1 MTKTLYIPTSTLN
14 YNNILSSESISPKSF
29 YEKRGFGYKTW
40 TSIPENN
47 IDNAILLYDKPFSF
61 SRPICDVEDHPMLI
75 EIITDKEFPS
85 IDEKEGIYYSDHT
98 IYLSPWRTRFIF
110 FSEQHKKIATSRS
123 EYSAE
128 TKMTRLYKKLDVEDT
143 YTHRNSVCHNSI
155 INLNKDAIEQDHR
168 LNKMKGLLYG
178 YYIGASLSTSSQT
191 TQQYNNLQ
199 ELEEIL
205 YTILSS
211 PKHVP
216 NINQQ
221 EKIKEQLRALQ
232 ENHPGVLKLKEK
244 FSDPNDVF
252 DTIDECQ
259 MSLPD
264 FINYHDFNNLILNNQ
279 AGLWI
284 ERKQKKLE
292 EQTKQEQKLLPPS
305 KEEIIVTECQLSK
318 ILNDNISTELDKILL
333 NSWINDILSS
343 EKYNKHISTFK
354 NELAD
359 ELTDQAKNIYQD
371 LWEKSETRI
380 QLNEM
385 RRYIRGL
392 ESSFQWNNI
401 LISSIAAVLYRGDD
415 WEKLLKFMKRKSISD
430 YRLAFAFYGTLN
442 GFANLTRDFTDCLFN
457 LQDKNYIAEVY
468 KEVYG
473 QLLGE
478 DAGNITIRES
488 TEKSFIEKKKENIRK
503 YIKNIR
509 RANPQSIEEVFQ
521 KLGDSFTEVR
531 FLEELSLTSGW
542 KSKNLCYKKLEQ
554 YLQTDE
560 YKKLTSNFSISKP
573 NKEKEIEKQVK
584 FHFQNIENII
594 TEIRHFMPHLNEKT
608 LKYLKKDI
616 EWVLNPKYSKSLQKQ
631 ELLKELQ
638 QTLYQSKDSSE
649 KNLLWKKEV
658 YKELDID
665 KIIDFLNKAFN

>member
-155 INLNKDAIEQDHR
+155 INLNKDAIEQDRR

-191 TQQYNNLQ
+191 TQQYNSLQ

-205 YTILSS
+205 NTVLSL
-211 PKHVP
+211 PEHTP

-221 EKIKEQLRALQ
+221 KRIKKRLEELQKNLPKILDLKKELV
-232 ENHPGVLKLKEK
+232 NP
-244 FSDPNDVF
+244 DNVF
-252 DTIDECQ
+252 DIIDRIQ
-259 MSLPD
+259 ISIPD
-264 FINYHDFNNLILNNQ
+264 FINYHDFNNLIQNNQ
-279 AGLWI
+279 ASLWI
-284 ERKQKKLE
+284 EEKQKELE
-292 EQTKQEQKLLPPS
+292 EQTKKEQKLLSPS

-318 ILNDNISTELDKILL
+318 ILNDSISTELDKILL

-359 ELTDQAKNIYQD
+359 ELTDQAKNLYQD
-371 LWEKSETRI
+371 LWEKSETRM

-385 RRYIRGL
+385 RKYIRGL
-392 ESSFQWNNI
+392 ESSLQWNNI

-415 WEKLLKFMKRKSISD
+415 WEKLLKFMRRKSISD

-468 KEVYG
+468 KEIYG

-478 DAGNITIRES
+478 DAGNIKDTGNVSNSMECRHTTTTNNQLHNQILQAWNS
-488 TEKSFIEKKKENIRK
+488 IKSSIRK
-503 YIKNIR
+503 YNR
-509 RANPQSIEEVFQ
+509 P
-521 KLGDSFTEVR
+521 
-531 FLEELSLTSGW
+531 
-542 KSKNLCYKKLEQ
+542 KLE
-554 YLQTDE
+554 
-560 YKKLTSNFSISKP
+560 
-573 NKEKEIEKQVK
+573 
-584 FHFQNIENII
+584 
-594 TEIRHFMPHLNEKT
+594 
-608 LKYLKKDI
+608 
-616 EWVLNPKYSKSLQKQ
+616 
-631 ELLKELQ
+631 
-638 QTLYQSKDSSE
+638 SE
-649 KNLLWKKEV
+649 
-658 YKELDID
+658 
-665 KIIDFLNKAFN
+665 LNKALASNGNNQDIKKFLTTLGSSWSKSYKYKLTQCINSQTLSEKEQKDLIRQILKEHSQNDKVFKRLYKNWEYTAKEKIYMSDEHIQHFINLCKKEQRGDLFHKDLLENFSDETATMIENKLKSIRND

>member
-155 INLNKDAIEQDHR
+155 INLNKDAIEQDRR

-191 TQQYNNLQ
+191 TQQYNSLQ

-205 YTILSS
+205 YTVLSL
-211 PKHVP
+211 PEHTP

-221 EKIKEQLRALQ
+221 KRIKKRLEELQKNLPKILDLKKELV
-232 ENHPGVLKLKEK
+232 NP
-244 FSDPNDVF
+244 DNVF
-252 DTIDECQ
+252 DIIDRIQ
-259 MSLPD
+259 ISIPD
-264 FINYHDFNNLILNNQ
+264 FINYHDFNNLIQNNQ
-279 AGLWI
+279 ASLWI
-284 ERKQKKLE
+284 EEKQKELE
-292 EQTKQEQKLLPPS
+292 EQTKKEQKLLSPS

-318 ILNDNISTELDKILL
+318 ILNDSISTELDKILL

-359 ELTDQAKNIYQD
+359 ELTDQAKNLYQD
-371 LWEKSETRI
+371 LWEKSETRM

-385 RRYIRGL
+385 RKYIRGL
-392 ESSFQWNNI
+392 ESSLQWNNI

-415 WEKLLKFMKRKSISD
+415 WEKLLKFMRRKSISD

-468 KEVYG
+468 KEIYG

-478 DAGNITIRES
+478 DAGNIKDTGNVSNSMEYRHTTTTNNQLHNQILQAWNS
-488 TEKSFIEKKKENIRK
+488 IKSSIRK
-503 YIKNIR
+503 YNK
-509 RANPQSIEEVFQ
+509 P
-521 KLGDSFTEVR
+521 
-531 FLEELSLTSGW
+531 
-542 KSKNLCYKKLEQ
+542 KLE
-554 YLQTDE
+554 
-560 YKKLTSNFSISKP
+560 
-573 NKEKEIEKQVK
+573 
-584 FHFQNIENII
+584 
-594 TEIRHFMPHLNEKT
+594 
-608 LKYLKKDI
+608 
-616 EWVLNPKYSKSLQKQ
+616 
-631 ELLKELQ
+631 
-638 QTLYQSKDSSE
+638 SE
-649 KNLLWKKEV
+649 
-658 YKELDID
+658 
-665 KIIDFLNKAFN
+665 LNKALASNGNNQDIKKFLTTLGSSWSKSYKYKLTQCINSQTLSEKEQKDIIRQILKEHSQNDKVFKRLYKNWEYTAKEKIYMSDEHIQHFINLCKKEQRGDLFHKDLLENFSDETATMIENKLKSIRND

>member
-155 INLNKDAIEQDHR
+155 INLNKDAIEQDRR

-191 TQQYNNLQ
+191 TQQYNSLQ

-205 YTILSS
+205 YTVLSL
-211 PKHVP
+211 PEHTP

-221 EKIKEQLRALQ
+221 KRIKKRLEELQKNLPKILDLKKELV
-232 ENHPGVLKLKEK
+232 NP
-244 FSDPNDVF
+244 DNVF
-252 DTIDECQ
+252 DIIDRIQ
-259 MSLPD
+259 ISIPD
-264 FINYHDFNNLILNNQ
+264 FINYHDFNNLIQNNQ
-279 AGLWI
+279 ASLWI
-284 ERKQKKLE
+284 EEKQKELE
-292 EQTKQEQKLLPPS
+292 EQTKKEQKLLSPS

-318 ILNDNISTELDKILL
+318 ILNDSISTELDKILL

-359 ELTDQAKNIYQD
+359 ELTDQAKNLYQD
-371 LWEKSETRI
+371 LWEKSETRM

-385 RRYIRGL
+385 RKYIRGL
-392 ESSFQWNNI
+392 ESSLQWNNI

-415 WEKLLKFMKRKSISD
+415 WEKLLKFMRRKSISD

-468 KEVYG
+468 KEIYG

-478 DAGNITIRES
+478 DAGNIKDTGNVSNSMEYRHTTTTNNQLHNQILQAWNS
-488 TEKSFIEKKKENIRK
+488 IKSSIRK
-503 YIKNIR
+503 YNK
-509 RANPQSIEEVFQ
+509 P
-521 KLGDSFTEVR
+521 
-531 FLEELSLTSGW
+531 
-542 KSKNLCYKKLEQ
+542 KLE
-554 YLQTDE
+554 
-560 YKKLTSNFSISKP
+560 
-573 NKEKEIEKQVK
+573 
-584 FHFQNIENII
+584 
-594 TEIRHFMPHLNEKT
+594 
-608 LKYLKKDI
+608 
-616 EWVLNPKYSKSLQKQ
+616 
-631 ELLKELQ
+631 
-638 QTLYQSKDSSE
+638 SE
-649 KNLLWKKEV
+649 
-658 YKELDID
+658 
-665 KIIDFLNKAFN
+665 LNKALASNGNNQDIKKFLTTLGSSWSKSYKYKLTQCINSQTLSEKEQKDLIRQILKEHSQNDKVFKRLYKNWEYTAKEKIYMSDEHIQHFINLCKKEQRGDLFHKDLLENFSDETATMIENKLKSIRND

>member
-155 INLNKDAIEQDHR
+155 INLNKDAIEQDRR

-191 TQQYNNLQ
+191 TQQYNSLQ

-205 YTILSS
+205 NTVLSL
-211 PKHVP
+211 PEHTP

-221 EKIKEQLRALQ
+221 KRIKKRLEELQKNLPKILDFKKELV
-232 ENHPGVLKLKEK
+232 NP
-244 FSDPNDVF
+244 DNVF
-252 DTIDECQ
+252 DIIDRIQ
-259 MSLPD
+259 ISIPG
-264 FINYHDFNNLILNNQ
+264 FINYHDFNNLIQDNQ
-279 AGLWI
+279 ASLWI
-284 ERKQKKLE
+284 EEKQKELE
-292 EQTKQEQKLLPPS
+292 EQTKKEQKLLSPS

-318 ILNDNISTELDKILL
+318 ILNDSISTELDKILL

-359 ELTDQAKNIYQD
+359 ELTDQAKNLYQD
-371 LWEKSETRI
+371 LWEKSETRM

-385 RRYIRGL
+385 RKYIRGL
-392 ESSFQWNNI
+392 ESSLQWNNI

-415 WEKLLKFMKRKSISD
+415 WEKLLKFMRRKSISD

-468 KEVYG
+468 KEIYG

-478 DAGNITIRES
+478 DAGNIKDTGNVSNSMEYRHTTTTNNQLHNQILQAWNS
-488 TEKSFIEKKKENIRK
+488 IKSSIRK
-503 YIKNIR
+503 YNK
-509 RANPQSIEEVFQ
+509 P
-521 KLGDSFTEVR
+521 
-531 FLEELSLTSGW
+531 
-542 KSKNLCYKKLEQ
+542 KLE
-554 YLQTDE
+554 
-560 YKKLTSNFSISKP
+560 
-573 NKEKEIEKQVK
+573 
-584 FHFQNIENII
+584 
-594 TEIRHFMPHLNEKT
+594 
-608 LKYLKKDI
+608 
-616 EWVLNPKYSKSLQKQ
+616 
-631 ELLKELQ
+631 
-638 QTLYQSKDSSE
+638 SE
-649 KNLLWKKEV
+649 
-658 YKELDID
+658 
-665 KIIDFLNKAFN
+665 LNKALASNGNNQDIKKFLTTLGSSWSKSYKYKLTQCINSQTLSEKEQKDLIRQILKEHSQNDKVFKRLYKNWEYTAKEKIYMSDEHIQHFINLCKKEQRGDLFHKDLLENFSDETATMIENKLKSIRND

>member
-155 INLNKDAIEQDHR
+155 INLNKDAIEQDRR

-191 TQQYNNLQ
+191 TQQYNSLQ

-205 YTILSS
+205 NTVLSL
-211 PKHVP
+211 PEHTP

-221 EKIKEQLRALQ
+221 KRIKKRLEELQKNLPKILDLKKELV
-232 ENHPGVLKLKEK
+232 NP
-244 FSDPNDVF
+244 DNVF
-252 DTIDECQ
+252 DIIDRIQ
-259 MSLPD
+259 ISIPD
-264 FINYHDFNNLILNNQ
+264 FINYHDFNNLIQNNQ
-279 AGLWI
+279 ASLWI
-284 ERKQKKLE
+284 EEKQKELE
-292 EQTKQEQKLLPPS
+292 EQTKKEQKLLSPS

-318 ILNDNISTELDKILL
+318 ILNDSISTELDKILL

-359 ELTDQAKNIYQD
+359 ELTDQAKNLYQD
-371 LWEKSETRI
+371 LWEKSETRM

-385 RRYIRGL
+385 RKYIRGL
-392 ESSFQWNNI
+392 ESSLQWNNI

-415 WEKLLKFMKRKSISD
+415 WEKLLKFMRRKSISD

-468 KEVYG
+468 KEIYG

-478 DAGNITIRES
+478 DAGNIKDTGNVSNSMEYRHTTTTNNQLHNQILQAWNS
-488 TEKSFIEKKKENIRK
+488 IKSSIRK
-503 YIKNIR
+503 YNK
-509 RANPQSIEEVFQ
+509 P
-521 KLGDSFTEVR
+521 
-531 FLEELSLTSGW
+531 
-542 KSKNLCYKKLEQ
+542 KLE
-554 YLQTDE
+554 
-560 YKKLTSNFSISKP
+560 
-573 NKEKEIEKQVK
+573 
-584 FHFQNIENII
+584 
-594 TEIRHFMPHLNEKT
+594 
-608 LKYLKKDI
+608 
-616 EWVLNPKYSKSLQKQ
+616 
-631 ELLKELQ
+631 
-638 QTLYQSKDSSE
+638 SE
-649 KNLLWKKEV
+649 
-658 YKELDID
+658 
-665 KIIDFLNKAFN
+665 LNKALASNGNNQDIKKFLTTLGSSWSKSYKYKLTQCINSQTLSEKEQKDLIRQILKEHSQNDKVFKRLYKNWEYTAKEKIYMSDEHIQHFINLCKKEQRGDLFHKDLLENFSDETATMIENKLKSIRND

>member
-155 INLNKDAIEQDHR
+155 INLNKDAIEQDRR

-191 TQQYNNLQ
+191 TQQYNSLQ

-205 YTILSS
+205 YTVLSL
-211 PKHVP
+211 PEHTP

-221 EKIKEQLRALQ
+221 KRIKKRLEELQKNLPKILDLKKELV
-232 ENHPGVLKLKEK
+232 NP
-244 FSDPNDVF
+244 DNVF
-252 DTIDECQ
+252 DIIDRIQ
-259 MSLPD
+259 ISIPD
-264 FINYHDFNNLILNNQ
+264 FINYHDFNNLIQNNQ
-279 AGLWI
+279 ASLWI
-284 ERKQKKLE
+284 EEKQKELE
-292 EQTKQEQKLLPPS
+292 EQTKKEQKLLSPS

-318 ILNDNISTELDKILL
+318 ILNDSISTELDKILL

-359 ELTDQAKNIYQD
+359 ELTDQAKNLYQD
-371 LWEKSETRI
+371 LWEKSETRM

-385 RRYIRGL
+385 RQYIRGL
-392 ESSFQWNNI
+392 ESSLQWNNI

-415 WEKLLKFMKRKSISD
+415 WEKLLKFMRRKSISD

-468 KEVYG
+468 KEIYG

-478 DAGNITIRES
+478 DAGNIKDTGNVSNSMEYRHTTTTNNQLHNQILQAWNS
-488 TEKSFIEKKKENIRK
+488 IKSSIRK
-503 YIKNIR
+503 YNK
-509 RANPQSIEEVFQ
+509 P
-521 KLGDSFTEVR
+521 
-531 FLEELSLTSGW
+531 
-542 KSKNLCYKKLEQ
+542 KLE
-554 YLQTDE
+554 
-560 YKKLTSNFSISKP
+560 
-573 NKEKEIEKQVK
+573 
-584 FHFQNIENII
+584 
-594 TEIRHFMPHLNEKT
+594 
-608 LKYLKKDI
+608 
-616 EWVLNPKYSKSLQKQ
+616 
-631 ELLKELQ
+631 
-638 QTLYQSKDSSE
+638 SE
-649 KNLLWKKEV
+649 
-658 YKELDID
+658 
-665 KIIDFLNKAFN
+665 LNKALASNGNNQDIKKFLTTLGSSWSKSYKYKLTQCINSQTLSEKEQKDIIRQILKEHSQNDKVFKRLYKNWEYTAKEKIYMSDEHIQHFINLCKKEQRGDLFHKDLLENFSDETATMIENKLKSIRND